1 MTNNKEAKQLLIA
14 NLTVLW
20 LLFTLFLMI
29 REYRNLF
36 TLNKVSEITD
46 SYYCINAPSNPTTW
60 YHASSLMTLLPT

>member
-36 TLNKVSEITD
+36 TVNKVSEITD
-46 SYYCINAPSNPTTW
+46 SYYCITAPSTPTPW
-60 YHASSLMTLLPT
+60 YHK

>member
-14 NLTVLW
+14 NLTVPP
-20 LLFTLFLMI
+20 LLFTLFLMT
-29 REYRNLF
+29 REYINLF
-36 TLNKVSEITD
+36 PLNKGNEITD